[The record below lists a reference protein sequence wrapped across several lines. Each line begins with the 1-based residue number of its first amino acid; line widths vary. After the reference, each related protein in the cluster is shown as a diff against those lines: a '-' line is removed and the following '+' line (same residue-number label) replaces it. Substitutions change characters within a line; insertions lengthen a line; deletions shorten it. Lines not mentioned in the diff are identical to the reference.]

1 MKAKDSTT
9 KKKKI
14 QCNKPPSPFAT
25 NHWFEAKPGSWLQL
39 ENKRKKTADFGV
51 IICFNDRS
59 RLTVLDWIVKEAQHF
74 FFKRKDNQ
82 IELSLKLSDNLT
94 L

>member
-1 MKAKDSTT
+1 MLQTIGLRLNQVAGFSW
-9 KKKKI
+9 KI
-14 QCNKPPSPFAT
+14 R
-25 NHWFEAKPGSWLQL
+25 E
-39 ENKRKKTADFGV
+39 KTADFGV